1 MSEVV
6 AGEALREQVLE
17 QLVQIWREVLKVED
31 VAVDEALPDLGAR
44 SILIVELAVRIK
56 DRLGADVP
64 LEEFLA
70 ASSLREFAGTVAAL
84 RDGTARP

>member
-64 LEEFLA
+64 LEDFVA
-70 ASSLREFAGTVAAL
+70 APSLREFAGTVAAL

>member
-6 AGEALREQVLE
+6 TGEVLREQVLE

-64 LEEFLA
+64 LEEFIA
-70 ASSLREFAGTVAAL
+70 APSLREFAGTVAAL
-84 RDGTARP
+84 QDGTAQP

>member
-1 MSEVV
+1 MSEVM

-31 VAVDEALPDLGAR
+31 VAVDDALPDLGAR

-64 LEEFLA
+64 LEEFIA
-70 ASSLREFAGTVAAL
+70 APSLREFAGTVAEL

>member
-64 LEEFLA
+64 LEEFIA
-70 ASSLREFAGTVAAL
+70 APSLRAFASTVAAL
-84 RDGTARP
+84 RDGTVRP